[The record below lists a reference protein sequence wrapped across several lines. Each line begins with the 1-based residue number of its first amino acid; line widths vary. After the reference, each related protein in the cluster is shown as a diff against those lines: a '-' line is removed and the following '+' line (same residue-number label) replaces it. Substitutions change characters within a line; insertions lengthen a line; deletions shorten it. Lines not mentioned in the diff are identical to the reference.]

1 MITYNYL
8 LLNIKFILIMFIFK
22 KIIIVKYKYIKNNNI
37 KIKYFY
43 NLYGIYQVFMQ

>member
-22 KIIIVKYKYIKNNNI
+22 KIIIIKYKYINI
-37 KIKYFY
+37 KILLNTNKF
-43 NLYGIYQVFMQ
+43 